1 MTRIILFDDASAVTL
16 RPLTFFRPVAEIR
29 IGILT
34 ISEKWRILS
43 GMAVSWLCD
52 SYLSAKYPTLAGKDN
67 LLINGSVLPD
77 SVLFEKISQLKQGEA
92 LADEETI
99 IAARLSFEQLQSFG
113 TAEQMPL
120 KTIQHESKYTKLT
133 YGWDIFT
140 HNALEIINDI
150 GLLNLSKGLIADTN
164 TKVIGNELYIAGE
177 YNISCAVINTTTG
190 PVYIGN
196 NVTIEE
202 GATLRGPIALCDN
215 SVVRMGARIYG
226 NTTLGPYCKAGGEVM
241 DSVMFGYS
249 NKSHEGF
256 MGHTVLG
263 EWCNIGAGT
272 ITSNLKNN
280 YSEIKQWSYKEQ
292 KFVHTGLQFSG
303 LIMGDHS
310 KAGITTMFNS
320 GTVVGVCCNV
330 FGAGYQKNYIPNFTF
345 GSPGHWKTNRMQDV
359 MEVAELTY
367 ERRDLDFS
375 QVEKDILAKVAE
387 M

>member
-1 MTRIILFDDASAVTL
+1 MTRIILFDDASALSL

-34 ISEKWRILS
+34 ISEKWRIISELPI
-43 GMAVSWLCD
+43 SWLCD
-52 SYLSAKYPTLAGKDN
+52 TYLSTKYPTLAGKDN

-77 SVLFEKISQLKQGEA
+77 YTLFERISQLAQGEA
-92 LADEETI
+92 LTDDETI
-99 IAARLSFEQLQSFG
+99 IAARLSFEQMQTFG
-113 TAEQMPL
+113 TAEQFPL
-120 KTIQHESKYTKLT
+120 KTITHEAKYTKLVH
-133 YGWDIFT
+133 GWDIFT
-140 HNALEIINDI
+140 HNAREIVNDI
-150 GLLNLSKGLIADTN
+150 NLLKVIKSSLPDINN
-164 TKVIGNELYIAGE
+164 TLIGNELYISGDAK
-177 YNISCAVINTTTG
+177 ISCATINTTTG

-226 NTTLGPYCKAGGEVM
+226 NTTLGPFCKAGGEVM
-241 DSVMFGYS
+241 DTVMFGYS

-256 MGHTVLG
+256 MGHTVLA

-280 YSEIKQWSYKEQ
+280 YSEIKQWSYKEEH
-292 KFVHTGLQFSG
+292 FVHTGLQFSG

-310 KAGITTMFNS
+310 KAGIMTMFNS

-345 GSPGHWKTNRMQDV
+345 GSPGNWKANRMQDV
-359 MEVAELTY
+359 IEVAELTFK
-367 ERRDLDFS
+367 RRNLDFS
-375 QVEKDILAKVAE
+375 QIEKDILSKVAE